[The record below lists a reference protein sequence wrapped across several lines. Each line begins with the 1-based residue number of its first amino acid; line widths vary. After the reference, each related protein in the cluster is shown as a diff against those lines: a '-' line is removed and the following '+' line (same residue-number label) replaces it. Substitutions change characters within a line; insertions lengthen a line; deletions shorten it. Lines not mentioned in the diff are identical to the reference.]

1 MTADDGVAADVK
13 AESGGR
19 LRIDKWLW
27 HARFFKSRTLAAKSV
42 ASGRVRVNRTVVR
55 KANHAVQAGD
65 ILTFPLG
72 PHIRVIRIAAL
83 GLRRGPAREA
93 QALYADLDPPRPR
106 DPSSPDTLAAAARD
120 PGSGRPTKRDRRQ
133 IDRLKQGETVD

>member
-1 MTADDGVAADVK
+1 VTPDDGAVAGSM
-13 AESGGR
+13 AEPGGR

-83 GLRRGPAREA
+83 GARRGPASEA
-93 QALYADLDPPRPR
+93 QTLYADLDPPRPR
-106 DPSSPDTLAAAARD
+106 DPSSPSPPVAAARD

-133 IDRLKQGETVD
+133 IDRLKQGETYE

>member
-1 MTADDGVAADVK
+1 VTVDGGAAADLK

-83 GLRRGPAREA
+83 GLRRGPASEA

-106 DPSSPDTLAAAARD
+106 DPSSPATLAAAARD

-133 IDRLKQGETVD
+133 IDRLKQRETVD